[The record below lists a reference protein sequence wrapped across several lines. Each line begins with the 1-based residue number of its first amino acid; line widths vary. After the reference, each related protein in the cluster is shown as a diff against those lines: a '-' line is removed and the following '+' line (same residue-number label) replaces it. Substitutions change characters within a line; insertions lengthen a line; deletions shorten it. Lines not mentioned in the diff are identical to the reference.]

1 MLVSTLMTGITTN
14 PVYTGAAVNDEFV
27 LAIDMDPTNAVPTTV
42 AAYGVV
48 GLFVEG
54 VDAQLN
60 PQLSEKT
67 YIRMGPTTT
76 KTGNQRTFKI
86 AGDRYI
92 GDAAQDYML
101 SHAVKYGIGKAVV
114 TKYVYYNMITGLG
127 ESGEIA
133 IVVNSDGGGNGGEN
147 SAIDIELKTCGGKP
161 SAYTY
166 VPASINAV
174 ALSTVVPADG
184 ATAIARASS
193 LVLTFNNAIARSAVS
208 LLNATSGDVVACTQA
223 WDATKKI
230 LTITPSATLA
240 ATTKYIVSVAGVVD
254 VYGQAL
260 ASSGTDFTTAA

>member
-14 PVYTGAAVNDEFV
+14 PAYTGAAVNDEYV
-27 LAIDMDPTNAVPTTV
+27 LAIDMDPTNAVATAI

-60 PQLSEKT
+60 PTLSEKT

-101 SHAVKYGIGKAVV
+101 SHAIKYGIGKAVV
-114 TKYVYYNMITGLG
+114 TNYVYFNTVTGIG
-127 ESGEIA
+127 ESGQIA

-147 SAIDIELKTCGGKP
+147 SAIDIEFKTCGGKP
-161 SAYTY
+161 TAYTY

-174 ALSTVVPADG
+174 ALSTVVPADA
-184 ATAIARASS
+184 ATAVAKTASI
-193 LVLTFNNAIARSAVS
+193 VLTFNNPIARAAVS
-208 LLNATSGDVVACTQA
+208 ILNATTGDVVACSQA

-230 LTITPSATLA
+230 LTITPSVSLA
-240 ATTKYIVSVAGVVD
+240 ATTKYIVSVAGVMD
-254 VYGQAL
+254 VYGQSL
-260 ASSGTDFTTAA
+260 ASSGTDFTTTA

>member
-14 PVYTGAAVNDEFV
+14 PAYVGGAVNDEFV
-27 LAIDMDPTNAVPTTV
+27 LAIDMDPTNATPTAI
-42 AAYGVV
+42 AAYGVI
-48 GLFVEG
+48 GLLIEG

-60 PQLSEKT
+60 PVLSEKT
-67 YIRMGPTTT
+67 YIRMGPSTT

-92 GDAAQDYML
+92 GDAAQDFML
-101 SHAVKYGIGKAVV
+101 SHAVKYGIGKAAI
-114 TKYVYYNMITGLG
+114 TNYAYFNMVTGLG
-127 ESGEIA
+127 ETGQVA

-147 SAIDIELKTCGGKP
+147 SAIDIELKVCGGKP
-161 SAYTY
+161 TAYTY
-166 VPASINAV
+166 VPASISPV
-174 ALSTVVPADG
+174 ALSTIVPADA
-184 ATAIARASS
+184 ATAVAKTSS
-193 LVLTFNNAIARSAVS
+193 LTLTFNNPIARSAVS